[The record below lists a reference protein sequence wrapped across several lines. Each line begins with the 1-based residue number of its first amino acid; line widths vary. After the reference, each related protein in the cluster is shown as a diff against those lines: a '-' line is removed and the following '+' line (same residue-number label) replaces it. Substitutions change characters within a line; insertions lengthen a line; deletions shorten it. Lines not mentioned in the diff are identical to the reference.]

1 MKERENMHRS
11 TKLLHYGRT
20 PSPGTANPPI
30 VRASTIL
37 HDTVAAYK
45 DTKSRREND
54 DSVLSYGRRG
64 TTTAHQLA
72 AAINDLEGGDGCFL
86 FPTGIAAI
94 AGAISAYVGAG
105 DHLLIVDTIFSATRI
120 YCEKQLTRNGV
131 EIDYF
136 PWDTTDISP
145 YLKPNTK
152 AIMIE
157 SPASQTYEVMDLP
170 ALCKSAH
177 EHDLIVISD
186 NTYGSSWLYRPIE
199 LGCDVS
205 VIAGTKYLGGHADV
219 MMGAAVV
226 KGDALKPL
234 RSLVH
239 MTGQILAPD
248 EAYACLRGMRTLDL
262 RLQRHGENSLAI
274 AKWLLK
280 RAEVESVLHPGL
292 PGHPGYEIWQRD
304 ASGCNGLLS
313 VAFKENINIEKLLDN
328 LRLFSIGTSWGGF
341 ESLSLPI
348 APQNERL
355 FKDKLTTEN
364 MVRFHIGIEHI
375 DDIVDDFSSAL
386 SLATD

>member
-1 MKERENMHRS
+1 MHRS

-20 PSPGTANPPI
+20 LSPGTANPPI

-45 DTKSRREND
+45 DTKIRREND

-64 TTTAHQLA
+64 TTTAHELA

-105 DHLLIVDTIFSATRI
+105 DHLLVVDTIFSATRT

-131 EIDYF
+131 EIEYF
-136 PWDTTDISP
+136 PWNTTDISP
-145 YLKPNTK
+145 YLKSNTK
-152 AIMIE
+152 VVMIE

-170 ALCKSAH
+170 KLCESAH
-177 EHDLIVISD
+177 EHDLIVIAD
-186 NTYGSSWLYRPIE
+186 NTYGSSWLYQPLE

-226 KGDALKPL
+226 KKHAMNPL

-239 MTGQILAPD
+239 ITGQTLSPD

-262 RLQRHGENSLAI
+262 RLQRHGENSLAV
-274 AKWLLK
+274 AKWLLQ
-280 RAEVESVLHPGL
+280 RAEVKSILHPGL
-292 PGHPGYEIWQRD
+292 QDHPGYKIWQRD
-304 ASGCNGLLS
+304 AIGCNGLLS
-313 VAFKENINIEKLLDN
+313 VEFNENIDVEKLLDN

-341 ESLSLPI
+341 ESLALPI
-348 APQNERL
+348 DPQKERIFNNE
-355 FKDKLTTEN
+355 FTSYN

-375 DDIVDDFSSAL
+375 DDILADFSSAFFIIKE
-386 SLATD
+386 

>member
-1 MKERENMHRS
+1 MHPS
-11 TKLLHYGRT
+11 TKLLHYGR
-20 PSPGTANPPI
+20 SASLGTANPPI
-30 VRASTIL
+30 VKASTIL

-45 DTKSRREND
+45 DNKSRREND

-64 TTTAHQLA
+64 TTTAHELA
-72 AAINDLEGGDGCFL
+72 AAIKDLESGDGCFL

-94 AGAISAYVGAG
+94 AGAISAYVSAG
-105 DHLLIVDTIFSATRI
+105 DHLLVVDTIFPATRT
-120 YCEKQLTRNGV
+120 YCEKQLVRNNI

-136 PWDTTDISP
+136 PWDTTDISS

-177 EHDLIVISD
+177 KHDLIVIAD
-186 NTYGSSWLYRPIE
+186 NTYGSSWLYRPLE

-226 KGDALKPL
+226 KEHALLPL
-234 RSLVH
+234 RSFVH
-239 MTGQILAPD
+239 MTGQTLAPD

-262 RLQRHGENSLAI
+262 RLQRHGENSSAI
-274 AKWLLK
+274 AKWLLN
-280 RAEVESVLHPGL
+280 REEVKFVLHPNL
-292 PGHPGYEIWQRD
+292 PNHKGYEIWKRD
-304 ASGCNGLLS
+304 ATGCNGLLS
-313 VAFKENINIEKLLDN
+313 VAFHQDIDVEKLLDN

-341 ESLSLPI
+341 ESLALPI
-348 APQNERL
+348 DPQSGRI
-355 FKDKLTTEN
+355 FKSEFTTTN

-375 DDIVDDFSSAL
+375 DDIVADFSSAFSLL
-386 SLATD
+386 SDNYLK